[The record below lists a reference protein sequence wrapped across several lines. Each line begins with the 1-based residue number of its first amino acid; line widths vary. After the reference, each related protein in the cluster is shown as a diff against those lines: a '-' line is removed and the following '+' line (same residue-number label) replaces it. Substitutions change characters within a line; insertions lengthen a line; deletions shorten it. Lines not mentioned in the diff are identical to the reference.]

1 MKKSDLSQDN
11 NKRPSDLVPLEFDD
25 RPSSRMSTSAVEFN
39 QSIPDP
45 VLVPLELNE
54 ETPTDDTTAPELNN
68 PCKCI
73 LKTKIVIRIHLQRL

>member
-73 LKTKIVIRIHLQRL
+73 FKTRITMYIGISTK